1 MSKILED
8 IVSNKITLEE
18 CLQRLLIIANKT
30 NNTDLSN
37 WCLNEINGYDSKKE
51 FPSYRKYESTH
62 IVYSGINGGMRLTNA
77 PLGAGYL
84 SSETLE
90 KIKTIYL
97 PDGIVELEKKMN
109 SKSPMYRDLT
119 LFAPEVYKNTNDG
132 FTGVQCTSIQQM
144 ISTSFYSS
152 AYSSIKTRII
162 NLLCSYEQ
170 ANVNIDKL
178 DVVALKKSKFR
189 LEINK
194 EMFETIVINGGVYTT
209 SKKENKFLWNVLI
222 PVIVGVFSA
231 VLSGVLVYLITNV
244 WIS

>member
-30 NNTDLSN
+30 RNTDLSN
-37 WCLNEINGYDSKKE
+37 WCLDEINGYDSKKE
-51 FPSYRKYESTH
+51 YPDYRKYESTH
-62 IVYSGINGGMRLTNA
+62 IVYSGINGRMQITNA

-97 PDGIVELEKKMN
+97 PDGIVELEKKMK

-119 LFAPEVYKNTNDG
+119 LLAPEVYKNTNDG

-144 ISTSFYSS
+144 IPIDFYSS

-170 ANVNIDKL
+170 ANIDIDKL
-178 DVVALKKSKFR
+178 DVMALKKSKFQS
-189 LEINK
+189 EINK
-194 EMFETIVINGGVYTT
+194 EMFETIVINGKAYTT
-209 SKKENKFLWNVLI
+209 SKTENKFLWNVLV
-222 PVIVGVFSA
+222 PVIVGILSA
-231 VLSGVLVYLITNV
+231 VISGVLVYLITNV
-244 WIS
+244 WVG